1 MVGGRRAPVV
11 DIHAHVRVPEAW
23 DLVKDRI
30 VREGRPGDVKLAN
43 PDNPANIAQRRRK
56 ASRGSGRNGN

>member
-1 MVGGRRAPVV
+1 M

-30 VREGRPGDVKLAN
+30 GREGRAGDVTQAN
-43 PDNPANIAQRRRK
+43 PDNPANIAQ
-56 ASRGSGRNGN
+56 